1 MSAREVALRPTLPHP
16 WAAATVAGLGLVALA
31 LRPVGALAWM
41 VPLAVGLGSVLI
53 PLPPGDRTAPA
64 TWSAVVLAGMA
75 TVAVVAAA
83 APVPPVAASPLA
95 VVATLS
101 AAWGE
106 EALFRRLLYARL
118 LRLGAAA
125 AVVGSAV
132 AFTAIHLPGYG
143 VPALAVN
150 LGAGLLFGWQR
161 WATGG
166 WSAPGVTHGFAN
178 LLALG
183 WPL

>member
-1 MSAREVALRPTLPHP
+1 MIARDTTLPAAPSHP
-16 WAAATVAGLGLVALA
+16 WAAGAVLGLGLVALI
-31 LRPVGALAWM
+31 LRPVAPSAWM
-41 VPLAVGLGSVLI
+41 IPLAVGMGAVLI
-53 PLPPGDRTAPA
+53 PLPAGTRAGAA
-64 TWSAVVLAGMA
+64 TWSWVVLVGMA
-75 TVAVVAAA
+75 AVAAVAIA
-83 APVPPVAASPLA
+83 APTPPVAVSPVA
-95 VVATLS
+95 VSATLI

-118 LRLGAAA
+118 IHLGVGV

-132 AFTAIHLPGYG
+132 AFAAIHLPGYG
-143 VPALAVN
+143 LAAVAVN

-166 WSAPGVTHGFAN
+166 WSAPAATHGFAN
-178 LLALG
+178 LVALG